1 MFFIQTVSIFTEGN
15 LTQIHFPSV
24 SGEENEENCVEESIT
39 EPEHDDDS
47 VRVKIADLGNACWV
61 VSNNDLM
68 CCCVVAQNFLNHFDI
83 YILIFYRYSLLT
95 G

>member
-1 MFFIQTVSIFTEGN
+1 MFFMQTASIFTAGN

-47 VRVKIADLGNACWV
+47 IRVKIADLGNACWV
-61 VSNNDLM
+61 VSNNVLM
-68 CCCVVAQNFLNHFDI
+68 CACAVVQIFLNQFDI
-83 YILIFYRYSLLT
+83 YIDIHC
-95 G
+95 